1 MLGVFDKDELIAQIV
16 YRTPYNNE
24 ARDISEYKPE
34 VPNENLVIYEAILVD
49 PSYRGGSLMKRMLE
63 HIEEAELENQRNT
76 AIIQIAIDNPA
87 SWINA
92 LNHGMQITKVD
103 LDPTDGVKVLYLE
116 KKLDAPQKKIQI
128 FRKQKHTSHVSW
140 R

>member
-1 MLGVFDKDELIAQIV
+1 M
-16 YRTPYNNE
+16 
-24 ARDISEYKPE
+24 
-34 VPNENLVIYEAILVD
+34 VD